1 MSNTFN
7 KYYVIVTSDSES
19 SLKYSKS
26 NFNDFLPPLD
36 INSFF
41 FSILI
46 MKIKLKILPALKIKW
61 LSGRLRSNWLLV
73 RVLLQSLKLSLCLLI
88 LWNLFVQIV
97 FQQKLI
103 NY

>member
-41 FSILI
+41 
-46 MKIKLKILPALKIKW
+46 A
-61 LSGRLRSNWLLV
+61 
-73 RVLLQSLKLSLCLLI
+73 QS
-88 LWNLFVQIV
+88 
-97 FQQKLI
+97 
-103 NY
+103 